1 MALVE
6 AVCVVHEVHHDEG
19 GDVGETAIDKRPVPG
34 RVPVL
39 QLGLHGDKQ
48 LDLEHHGGRDQ
59 AVYVYA
65 GEDASWWAGQLE
77 RDVPAGLFG
86 ENLRTTGL
94 DVTGALIG
102 ERWRIGE
109 ADEGAVLEVTAPRI
123 PCATFQRWLD
133 EPQWVKRFTEHGA
146 PGAYLRV
153 LREGSV
159 AAGDR
164 IEVEHRPQHGVRI
177 TDCFPRLSPE
187 HAQRLLDS
195 EDAGEVQLH
204 ADLRRRSELA
214 AARAASV

>member
-19 GDVGETAIDKRPVPG
+19 GDVGETAIDKQAVPG
-34 RVPVL
+34 RVPVR

-48 LDLEHHGGRDQ
+48 LDVAHHGGRDQ
-59 AVYVYA
+59 ALYVYA
-65 GEDASWWAGQLE
+65 GEDASWWAGELD
-77 RDVPAGLFG
+77 RDVSAGLFG

-102 ERWRIGE
+102 ERWRIGDE
-109 ADEGAVLEVTAPRI
+109 AEGTVVEVTAPRI
-123 PCATFQRWLD
+123 PCATFQRWID
-133 EPQWVKRFTEHGA
+133 EPHWVKRFTDRGA

-164 IEVEHRPQHGVRI
+164 IEVEHRPEHGVRI
-177 TDCFPRLSPE
+177 ADCFPQLSAE
-187 HAQRLLDS
+187 HAKRLLEAEADG
-195 EDAGEVQLH
+195 ALRLH